1 MTKLLITVKC
11 KETVKESL
19 IQEFSDHYDMIFA
32 QGDKEIIARE
42 LQDAEVVIGEPDPK
56 LLPSA
61 KNLKWMQITWAGADR
76 YTGNF
81 PENVVL
87 TNASGA
93 FGRIISEYT
102 MGMILTQYKRLN
114 QYYVN
119 QQKKIWADLGS
130 ERSLLSKRVVILGT
144 GNVGSSIAQKL
155 HAFGTYNIGINRS
168 GKLPEHF
175 DEVHP
180 LEELDK
186 YLTDADIVIGALPR
200 TPYTMGLLDYRRL
213 KLMKEDALLVNVGRG
228 TMIVTKDLETTLAEG
243 HFSGVILDVVD
254 PEPLPE
260 SSSLWNCDR
269 VLLTPHISGIGFDH
283 EPATEAFIWDI
294 CRENL
299 RRYAAG
305 TPLTHVVDVAA
316 GY

>member
-1 MTKLLITVKC
+1 MKKLLITLPC
-11 KETVKESL
+11 KPDIMASL
-19 IQEFSDHYDMIFA
+19 QEEFSDRYEMIFA
-32 QGDKEIIARE
+32 QGDPEIIARE
-42 LQDAEVVIGEPDPK
+42 LKDTEVVIGEPAPV
-56 LLPSA
+56 LLETA

-76 YTGNF
+76 YTKNF
-81 PENVVL
+81 PEGVIL

-102 MGMILTQYKRLN
+102 MGMILAQYKRLPE
-114 QYYVN
+114 YYVN
-119 QQKKIWADLGS
+119 QKKKVWADLGA
-130 ERSLLSKRVVILGT
+130 ERSLLGKTVLILGT

-168 GKLPEHF
+168 GSCPEHF
-175 DEVHP
+175 DECHP
-180 LEELDK
+180 VEALND
-186 YLTDADIVIGALPR
+186 YLPKADIVIGALPR
-200 TPYTMGLLDYRRL
+200 TSFTQGLFDYHRMQL
-213 KLMKEDALLVNVGRG
+213 IQKDALLVNVGRG
-228 TMIVTKDLETTLAEG
+228 TMIVTKDLEKLLAEG
-243 HFSGVILDVVD
+243 HFSGVVLDVMD

-260 SSSLWNCDR
+260 SSPLWSCER

-283 EPATEAFIWDI
+283 EPATERFIWDL

-305 TPLTHVVDVAA
+305 DPLAHVVDVAA